1 MVIVLNCVVVEV
13 VDAFVDRCLVKTY
26 QEKGKKDGYG
36 YRVEN
41 VLGYHISAFM
51 VEIVIPIS
59 WLDVVFVTVKM
70 ERPGVKNAPE
80 TTDSGIG
87 RGNSHCNNLL
97 LT

>member
-1 MVIVLNCVVVEV
+1 MVNFGKSIEITKLYLSPLIMVIVLNCVVVEV

-59 WLDVVFVTVKM
+59 
-70 ERPGVKNAPE
+70 
-80 TTDSGIG
+80 
-87 RGNSHCNNLL
+87 
-97 LT
+97 